1 MAIDTVD
8 SAYTGIYG
16 QVSRTPKSELGK
28 DDFLKLLTE
37 QLKNQDPLEPM
48 DDMAFVS
55 QMSEFSSLEQLT
67 NLNTTMTDF
76 AKNQNSSQPEAV
88 SLLGKTVTVQPDG
101 ESVGVTGIV
110 DAVSFEGGETY
121 LKIGEHGYTMDE
133 VKIVTP
139 GIVLG

>member
-1 MAIDTVD
+1 MTIQTIDA
-8 SAYTGIYG
+8 AYTGIHG
-16 QVSRTPKSELGK
+16 QVSRTPSSELGK

-67 NLNTTMTDF
+67 NLNSTMTDF
-76 AKNQNSSQPEAV
+76 VSAQGTSQPDAV
-88 SLLGKTVTVQPDG
+88 SLLGKTVTVQSNG
-101 ESVGVTGIV
+101 ESEGITGIV
-110 DAVSFEGGETY
+110 DAISFEGGKTY
-121 LKIGEHGYTMDE
+121 LKIGENGYTLDK

-139 GIVLG
+139 GVA